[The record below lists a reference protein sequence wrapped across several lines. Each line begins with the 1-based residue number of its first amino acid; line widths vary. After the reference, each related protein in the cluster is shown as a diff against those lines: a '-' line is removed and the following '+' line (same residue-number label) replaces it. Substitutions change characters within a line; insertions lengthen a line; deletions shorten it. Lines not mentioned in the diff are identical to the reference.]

1 MVSALVVAAVDDQLV
16 DHMIGNLLE
25 RTLTITRRPL
35 LPVLTEIV
43 AATHPLVEG
52 PVHRNVQVGG
62 GSELAHRPGRL
73 GIRRRGDE
81 QPSDDLGIGIFLPD
95 DGRHGGGVVGRQ
107 PVDDGAVAF
116 SSGHAQHPLA
126 KRRHEN
132 RYGLLGHETESEAF
146 DVEGVVGLGD
156 LLAAERGLEETD
168 HVSGLLER
176 LLERDSVPTLHDDV
190 GGRADAEHE
199 TPGCRRCQSGDRLGK
214 QGRPTRVR
222 REDRRTEP
230 HRWGPDGAEGE
241 RGEAIGAHGLGGPEV
256 GVAQPFESFET
267 VSLLVKLL
275 SIEGNG
281 HAEAL
286 HEAHPDTSRPT
297 VSHPLGK
304 MNP

>member
-1 MVSALVVAAVDDQLV
+1 MDDQLI
-16 DHMIGNLLE
+16 DHVIGDLLE
-25 RTLTITRRPL
+25 RTLTVARRPL
-35 LPVLTEIV
+35 LPVLAQIV
-43 AATHPLVEG
+43 AATHPLVKG
-52 PVHRNVQVGG
+52 PIHRNVQVGRRG
-62 GSELAHRPGRL
+62 KLAHRSSRL

-81 QPSDDLGIGIFLPD
+81 QPGDDLSIGIFLPD
-95 DGRHGGGVVGRQ
+95 DVRHGGSVVGRQ
-107 PVDDGAVAF
+107 PVDDGPVAF
-116 SSGHAQHPLA
+116 SARHAQHPLA

-132 RYGLLGHETESEAF
+132 RYRLLRHQAESEAL
-146 DVEGVVGLGD
+146 DVKGVVGLGD
-156 LLAAERGLEETD
+156 LLAAERRLEKTD
-168 HVSGLLER
+168 HVAGLLER

-199 TPGCRRCQSGDRLGK
+199 TPGCRRCQSGDRLG
-214 QGRPTRVR
+214 QQRRSARVR
-222 REDRRTEP
+222 REDRCTEP
-230 HRWGPDGAEGE
+230 HRWGPDGAKRE

-267 VSLLVKLL
+267 VSLLVELL
-275 SIEGNG
+275 SVKGNG